1 MKTKRISKLE
11 LKNKLFFQ
19 FPKFLML
26 DDNYRKLTN
35 DSKVL
40 YVLYYERSRLS
51 LKNNWVDDNNFVY
64 IKYKNEKAMEILNC
78 RSEKLSKIKKEL
90 KKYGLIDEVRQGKNK
105 PNIIYVLEPTL
116 SNIDVDE
123 FNDLEA
129 SEIHG
134 YSKIEYPDIRKSNTG
149 NSKIECQDVRK
160 SNKSN
165 NDLNNNDL
173 SIKEECENF
182 SHDSDEIK
190 LSKLLFKKMKENND
204 KAKEPDYQK
213 WAEHIDKLMRLDKYS
228 ADEITKMI
236 EFCQSDH
243 FWKSNIL
250 STKKLREKAGT
261 LIIQMNRNKNNSL
274 DDFINE
280 PKKTKITTVDIET
293 GEFIVKEI

>member
-1 MKTKRISKLE
+1 MKTKRISRLE

-26 DDNYRKLTN
+26 DNNYRKLTN

-90 KKYGLIDEVRQGKNK
+90 KQYGLIDEVRQGKNK

-116 SNIDVDE
+116 SNIDIDE
-123 FNDLEA
+123 FNDLEPT
-129 SEIHG
+129 EIDG
-134 YSKIEYPDIRKSNTG
+134 YSKIEQPDIRKSNTG

-165 NDLNNNDL
+165 NDLSNNKFSNKEEYVEKNEIKENKNIIDYDSILETYNTVCIDLPKAIKLTEKRKGLIKAYFKNHNDL
-173 SIKEECENF
+173 NIM
-182 SHDSDEIK
+182 DY
-190 LSKLLFKKMKENND
+190 FKRINQAKFLCGSSGW
-204 KAKEPDYQK
+204 KA
-213 WAEHIDKLMRLDKYS
+213 
-228 ADEITKMI
+228 
-236 EFCQSDH
+236 
-243 FWKSNIL
+243 
-250 STKKLREKAGT
+250 
-261 LIIQMNRNKNNSL
+261 
-274 DDFINE
+274 DF
-280 PKKTKITTVDIET
+280 
-293 GEFIVKEI
+293 EFIFKEDNIIKILEGKYDHDFKNTKSESKGNALDRLYEKYKT